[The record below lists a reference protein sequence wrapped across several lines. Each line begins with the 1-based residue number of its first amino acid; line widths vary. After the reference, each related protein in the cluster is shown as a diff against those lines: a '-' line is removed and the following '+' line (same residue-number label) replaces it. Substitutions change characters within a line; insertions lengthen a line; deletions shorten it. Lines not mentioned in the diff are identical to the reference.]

1 MAFFTPDSGNS
12 LFFGVHSLFCR
23 GPMRLWKFLIWR
35 FFLKYLFFSCF
46 YFHIFDL
53 LVLWL
58 LLSVFHVLFWC
69 FVFVFLLNYIFAT
82 ESFLAH
88 FSIFLLRIRPWEC
101 HIRILRKKLYR
112 VHKLSSKLAPWE
124 LVLGAFIFFQCGPS
138 RLWTFLNKNKE
149 FS

>member
-1 MAFFTPDSGNS
+1 MSILIWLILILHSWPCFKEWHFLHQTLGNS

-35 FFLKYLFFSCF
+35 FFEIFVFYFRF

-101 HIRILRKKLYR
+101 HIRILRKKNYIGYTNYR
-112 VHKLSSKLAPWE
+112 PNWRHGSL
-124 LVLGAFIFFQCGPS
+124 F
-138 RLWTFLNKNKE
+138 
-149 FS
+149 